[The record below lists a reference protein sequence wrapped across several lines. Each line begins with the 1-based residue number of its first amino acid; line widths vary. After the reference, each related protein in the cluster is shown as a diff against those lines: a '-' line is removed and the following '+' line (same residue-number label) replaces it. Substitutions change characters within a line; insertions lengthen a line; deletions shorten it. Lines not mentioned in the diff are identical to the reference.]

1 MHHLLYLYALT
12 NVATGFTLL
21 SPLLSLIVQRECN
34 TPGIVDL
41 RVLFDSS
48 LEVDNILKPATNH
61 SNHCTGPIIL
71 QQLFSN
77 VSFGHHLRKTRLN
90 VVHISN
96 LTENNLQQIGTYIK
110 QSANYDWG
118 AKYLFHLPSLTAD
131 QLSNFTAVATILSG
145 QRLYNNLFA
154 INRKHLLTFNVLNSA
169 IHRHDQIRTA
179 VQDLFQ
185 DKFRQMHRYH
195 LEDLIDVEIYPFH
208 FVIYGKFKIFNR
220 EAYFITMAADRLN
233 LSMVEREDQLNLVF
247 KHQFKDH
254 VKENGIIV
262 TYGHSEGDFRRIWT
276 NDMEGLCIV
285 VPAANILTIFNDLID
300 PFDRHIWLLWFVC
313 SELTAIVW
321 TVVKCVQSP
330 TARTPIAFLQQY
342 GELHLVLLQCCVLAP
357 PELKRI
363 RKIEQLLLFC
373 YILAVFHIVTV
384 YVSVV
389 ISNLSTVR
397 YANTLDTLQDL
408 IVHQT
413 PIIGTETQL
422 QILRQRAYNLNFEPH
437 GEYVATVM
445 ACSHAQLAV
454 KHSPNVYKLIQEP
467 LISHYIVYLLHKESI
482 LQEVLERYVALSYQ
496 ANLYRYW
503 DNFILQKV
511 PIARDRTAFMAD
523 VIKFDDIIWFF
534 VLLPVGAAL
543 GMVVFLLEI
552 ACYRL
557 TERRS
562 KGMYK

>member
-1 MHHLLYLYALT
+1 MQRPFGKRMLRKMHHLLYLYALT

-21 SPLLSLIVQRECN
+21 SPLLSQIVQRECN

-48 LEVDNILKPATNH
+48 LAVDGILKPATNH
-61 SNHCTGPIIL
+61 SNHCTGAIIL

-77 VSFGHHLRKTRLN
+77 VSFGHHLRKSRLN

-96 LTENNLQQIGTYIK
+96 LTENNLQHIGAYIK
-110 QSANYDWG
+110 QSAYYDWG

-131 QLSNFTAVATILSG
+131 QLRNFTAIVTILTG

-154 INRKHLLTFNVLNSA
+154 INHKHLLTFNVLNSA
-169 IHRHDQIRTA
+169 IHRHNQIRAA
-179 VQDLFQ
+179 VQDLFR

-254 VKENGIIV
+254 VKENSIIV

-285 VPAANILTIFNDLID
+285 VPAANILTIFNDFID
-300 PFDRHIWLLWFVC
+300 PFDRHIWLLWLVC

-342 GELHLVLLQCCVLAP
+342 GGLHLVLLQCCVLAP

-363 RKIEQLLLFC
+363 RKVEQLLLFC

-384 YVSVV
+384 NHGGSSSIWAKDATIPGWVKE
-389 ISNLSTVR
+389 
-397 YANTLDTLQDL
+397 TL
-408 IVHQT
+408 
-413 PIIGTETQL
+413 G
-422 QILRQRAYNLNFEPH
+422 
-437 GEYVATVM
+437 
-445 ACSHAQLAV
+445 
-454 KHSPNVYKLIQEP
+454 
-467 LISHYIVYLLHKESI
+467 
-482 LQEVLERYVALSYQ
+482 
-496 ANLYRYW
+496 
-503 DNFILQKV
+503 
-511 PIARDRTAFMAD
+511 AF
-523 VIKFDDIIWFF
+523 
-534 VLLPVGAAL
+534 
-543 GMVVFLLEI
+543 
-552 ACYRL
+552 
-557 TERRS
+557 
-562 KGMYK
+562 